1 MIIGGDNRFVFP
13 VSALMGG
20 VLLSVADIVSI
31 TVMSPV
37 ILPIGIVTSYMGV
50 PLFMYLII
58 RKRKDYW

>member
-13 VSALMGG
+13 VSALVGG
-20 VLLSVADIVSI
+20 VLLSVADIVAI
-31 TVMSPV
+31 TVMSPI

-50 PLFMYLII
+50 PLFMYLIV